1 LAYWTAKKAFRL
13 GFILITLVLLIQ
25 MVVLVREYED
35 FSAIRDVW
43 SKTTTQAIY
52 KNQLLSTFSQ
62 KVGYGGF
69 IHNFKNYVLRKKNE
83 YRILAENDLER
94 AFDILA
100 DYRKQQNTQDELS
113 ALASIENTLKTYQG
127 MLFSVKDEVLAGKQ
141 SEAIDKLVAVHDAA
155 AIDAFETLFIEVKK
169 YSTDGTVALNELI
182 DDGEFISLVDLL
194 IIVICLFS
202 YWYLAYIVR
211 RLNRESEQKVHYLE
225 QLNNSLPCGFIIAD
239 ASGNIYELNE
249 HVSLLTERV
258 LDVKDIPHI
267 KQLFIGAHD
276 IATFKKLSALHKGHF
291 SFKTNDDD
299 NLLLDIGVHLDRF
312 DDEHDEKF
320 IITIVDTSELQETQ
334 RQLRA
339 SLSEV
344 SAFNQLLNYHSS
356 VSESDLEGNITH
368 INDNFCSITGF
379 SRKELIGQ
387 NHRILSSEKHPK
399 FFWKSMWQQI
409 TAGKIWHGEVVN
421 RRKDGSLYWIFSTIM
436 PFKDE
441 AGNIYK
447 YVSARTDISKIKK
460 AENEIRQLAYR
471 DPLTHQ
477 PNMALFKLTLDE
489 SIEKLLKNAQLGKIV
504 VADIHINDLMHI
516 NTTFGWDY
524 GDKLIQMIAESLD
537 TSDLGVEMVAKVAGE
552 RFAFILHVDED
563 VEQAII
569 DFKQQLFALFSTSF
583 IVDDKPVKVAY
594 SAGILVYPD
603 DLVEVGLIGQTANNI
618 NNYLELCKV
627 QSQKTHGNNC
637 ARFSHDLL
645 TNVSKRTMILHSIEE
660 ALANNEIYMVYQ
672 PQLSLADERIVGVEA
687 LMRWKKA
694 DGGYVSPGD
703 FIPVL
708 EVSDFIRIL
717 TVWSNKQCFNDL
729 VKIQK
734 AVPECRLSLNI
745 SANFLT
751 DDELI
756 QSLDEAVKNY
766 HFDPAKIELEVTESA
781 IMTDMDKAL
790 ARINMIKEKGFRV
803 SIDDFGTG
811 HSSLSYLVQF
821 PVDQLKIDKSFIRQI
836 THHKQSLSVVS
847 TIISLGKELNLEV
860 IAEGVETQEQI
871 DILKNNW
878 CDEVQGFFYAKPMKL
893 DELLVWYENTS
904 FK

>member
-1 LAYWTAKKAFRL
+1 MT
-13 GFILITLVLLIQ
+13 
-25 MVVLVREYED
+25 VLVREYRD
-35 FSAIRDVW
+35 FDTIRDVL
-43 SKTTTQAIY
+43 SSTTTKAIY
-52 KNQLLSTFSQ
+52 KNQLLITFNQ

-69 IHNFKNYVLRKKNE
+69 IHNFKNYVLSKKSE
-83 YRILAENDLER
+83 YRSLAENDLKD
-94 AFDILA
+94 AFDILT
-100 DYRKQQNTQDELS
+100 DYRKQQNTDDELR
-113 ALASIENTLKTYQG
+113 ALNSIEKTLKTYHG
-127 MLFSVKDEVLAGKQ
+127 MLFSIKDEVLAGNQ
-141 SEAIDKLVAVHDAA
+141 SEAVDEFVAVHDAK
-155 AIDAFETLFIEVKK
+155 AIDAFETLYIEAQK
-169 YSTDGTVALNELI
+169 YSTKSTKSLN
-182 DDGEFISLVDLL
+182 DLVDDRALFTL
-194 IIVICLFS
+194 IVLFIIVICLFA
-202 YWYLAYIVR
+202 YWYLAHIVR
-211 RLNRESEQKVHYLE
+211 RLNKDSEQKALYLQ
-225 QLNNSLPCGFIIAD
+225 QLNDSLPCGFIIAD
-239 ASGNIYELNE
+239 AKGNIHEVNE
-249 HVSLLTERV
+249 QVNQLTLRIV
-258 LDVKDIPHI
+258 DLKDIRHI
-267 KQLFIGAHD
+267 KNLFDGADD
-276 IATFKKLSALHKGHF
+276 IKALKKLCALQKGHF
-291 SFKTNDDD
+291 SFKTNDDNAD
-299 NLLLDIGVHLDRF
+299 LLDIDVKLEPFAAG
-312 DDEHDEKF
+312 HDEKY

-334 RQLRA
+334 RQLRS

-379 SRKELIGQ
+379 SRRELIGQ
-387 NHRILSSEKHPK
+387 NHRILTSDKHSK
-399 FFWKSMWQQI
+399 FFWKAMWQQI

-460 AENEIRQLAYR
+460 AENEIHQLAYR

-489 SIEKLLKNAQLGKIV
+489 SIEKLLKNSQLGKIV

-524 GDKLIQMIAESLD
+524 GDKLIQMIAESID

-552 RFAFILHVDED
+552 RFAFTLHVEGD

-569 DFKQQLFALFSTSF
+569 NFKQQLFALFSTSF

-594 SAGILVYPD
+594 SAGIVVYPD

-627 QSQKTHGNNC
+627 QAQKSHGNNC

-708 EVSDFIRIL
+708 EVSDFIRGL
-717 TVWSNKQCFNDL
+717 TVWSNKQCFSDL
-729 VKIQK
+729 VKIQRV
-734 AVPECRLSLNI
+734 APECRLSLNI

-766 HFDPAKIELEVTESA
+766 HFEPSKIELEVTESA
-781 IMTDMDKAL
+781 IMTDMEKAL
-790 ARINMIKEKGFRV
+790 SRINMIKDKGFRV

-836 THHKQSLSVVS
+836 THHKQSLSVVN
-847 TIISLGKELNLEV
+847 TIISLGKELNLDV

-871 DILKNNW
+871 DILKKNW

-893 DELLVWYENTS
+893 DELLVWYENTN